1 MPRKS
6 AINRGSAK
14 MGKLLLRIYN
24 TIKAHYPNVPDEVA
38 AQHAAQGVY
47 KYALALGYYEG
58 RWRAFTAYLRTSGE
72 ANVFRHIMG
81 PLRSAV
87 IKIAKMEL
95 SGASDTEILNTIEGL
110 GLPDEAKK
118 ALKKFFVEAKA

>member
-6 AINRGSAK
+6 AINRGTAK
-14 MGKLLLRIYN
+14 MGKLLLRIYS
-24 TIKAHYPNVPDEVA
+24 TVKAHYPGVPDEVA
-38 AQHAAQGVY
+38 AQHAAQGIY

-72 ANVFRHIMG
+72 IGVFRHIMG

-87 IKIAKMEL
+87 VKIAKMEL
-95 SGASDTEILNTIEGL
+95 SGASDTEISNTIDGL
-110 GLPDEAKK
+110 GLPDEAKR
-118 ALKKFFVEAKA
+118 ALKKFFLEGKA

>member
-1 MPRKS
+1 MPTKS

-24 TIKAHYPNVPDEVA
+24 TIKAHYPGVPEEVA

-47 KYALALGYYEG
+47 RYALALGYYEG
-58 RWRAFTAYLRTSGE
+58 RWRSFTAYLKTSGQTQL
-72 ANVFRHIMG
+72 FRHILG

-87 IKIAKMEL
+87 IKIAKLEL
-95 SGASDTEILNTIEGL
+95 SGASDTEIQNTIDGL
-110 GLPDEAKK
+110 GLPDEAKR
-118 ALKKFFVEAKA
+118 ALKRFFLEGKA